1 MEKLILGNDGR
12 RPNIYYPCDWEY
24 KIIGENVESML
35 EAVKDVTSGL
45 DYDVKPSN
53 VSKNGKYFSLN
64 VKLKVLSEDERD
76 EIFRNFDEHEH
87 IIMVI

>member
-76 EIFRNFDEHEH
+76 EIFRNFDGHEH

>member
-76 EIFRNFDEHEH
+76 EIFR
-87 IIMVI
+87 